1 MKSIQIWSYL
11 DTFHAVIQYLNFVK
25 QTYSKEL
32 KHDTATS
39 LMGKKTNSFIQQNKI
54 QKNKAWFDS
63 AT

>member
-39 LMGKKTNSFIQQNKI
+39 LMGKKNK
-54 QKNKAWFDS
+54 QLYTTKQDPKK
-63 AT
+63 